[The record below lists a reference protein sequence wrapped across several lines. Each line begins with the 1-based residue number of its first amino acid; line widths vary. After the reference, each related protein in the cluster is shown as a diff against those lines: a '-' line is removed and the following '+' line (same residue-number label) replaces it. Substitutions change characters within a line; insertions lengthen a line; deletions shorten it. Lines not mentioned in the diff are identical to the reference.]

1 MGRSAVAVANPK
13 FQTEA
18 SVTADAFDL
27 SNDHSIDVSAIS
39 DERFCI
45 RFAGGTVEA
54 TATIKAG
61 DYDASGIGDLD
72 VVIGSTAIKTIT
84 LETAR
89 FKDTDGLILIDLA
102 STGAADGTIEA
113 YKLG

>member
-1 MGRSAVAVANPK
+1 MARSAVSVANPK

-18 SVTADAFDL
+18 IVTADAFDL
-27 SNDHSIDVSAIS
+27 SNDHSIDVSEIS

-45 RFAGGTVEA
+45 RFAGGTAEA

-61 DYDASGIGDLD
+61 DWPSGAIGDLD
-72 VVIGSTAIKTIT
+72 VVIGATAIKVIT

-89 FKDTDGLILIDLA
+89 FKDNDGLVLIDLA

-113 YKLG
+113 YGLG

>member
-1 MGRSAVAVANPK
+1 MARSAVTVANPK
-13 FQTEA
+13 YQTEA
-18 SVTADAFDL
+18 AVTADAFDL
-27 SNDHSIDVSAIS
+27 TNDHQIDVSGIS

-45 RFAGGTVEA
+45 RFAGSTVEA

-61 DYDASGIGDLD
+61 DWPSGTIGDLD
-72 VVIGSTAIKTIT
+72 VVIGATAIKVIT

-89 FKDTDGLILIDLA
+89 FKDNDGLVLIDLA

-113 YKLG
+113 YSLG